1 MARRRSDKA
10 LGRDP
15 LDALEDIEW
24 IVREETVD
32 DSRADVAPERAVAEA
47 EPSADAVAAE
57 IESAPGQPGT
67 QSGMQ
72 PVEGT
77 TDAADR
83 AHPAG
88 WAVEPAPGAGE
99 SQVTQPTEKP
109 TLASITDEGDAED
122 DQEDST
128 AVAEPDGDAEDDQ
141 EDGTAVAEPDG
152 EVCHLLDE
160 LIAAID
166 RDVEQALQPGAVA
179 DPAAAALAR
188 PEDEEQY
195 VIFTLAGAE
204 YAAPITNVI
213 EIGRPLS
220 VTPVPNVPDWVVGV
234 ANLRGDII
242 SMVDLRAF
250 LGMERIGYGHASRM
264 LVAQAHQG
272 HLTTGLI
279 VDRVSGIWYLPV
291 DQIGAPAAPI
301 EDQVTPYLRGV
312 YELDGRLLVVLD
324 LDRLLLSPEMR
335 QFEPV

>member
-1 MARRRSDKA
+1 
-10 LGRDP
+10 
-15 LDALEDIEW
+15 
-24 IVREETVD
+24 
-32 DSRADVAPERAVAEA
+32 
-47 EPSADAVAAE
+47 
-57 IESAPGQPGT
+57 
-67 QSGMQ
+67 MQ

-88 WAVEPAPGAGE
+88 SAVEPAPGAGE

-109 TLASITDEGDAED
+109 TLAS
-122 DQEDST
+122 T
-128 AVAEPDGDAEDDQ
+128 ADDGDAEDDQ